1 MNKNVAGGLIAGGV
15 ITLFLIGAYGIQGDV
30 LGNVGKPKEND
41 SREKVGINEDFVE
54 NIADSFRKSASS
66 LASNSSVLR
75 GSSSDSKGGSRKR
88 CKKGTKPKPKGKSK
102 GRSKR

>member
-1 MNKNVAGGLIAGGV
+1 LIAGGA
-15 ITLFLIGAYGIQGDV
+15 IIYFLIAVYAIQGDV
-30 LGNVGKPKEND
+30 FGNVGKPKENESD
-41 SREKVGINEDFVE
+41 SRQRVGINEDFVE

-88 CKKGTKPKPKGKSK
+88 CKKGTKTKGKSK
-102 GRSKR
+102 GRNKR